1 MELQDLGFNMDSHFD
16 QLIGKYGFGGGLNPY
31 QQGQQ
36 EVLQLQQQQEAL
48 QQQEVEKQQ
57 AMQMQKD
64 LMDFSLNK
72 NQDPKELLGIMRK
85 YPQYAKQ
92 LTSQY
97 EGYKTEEKQS
107 MIKDG
112 IELYSVLSKGTPE
125 QKKAYLDLQYE
136 SAVNSGDEEAIASAE
151 SVRDLY
157 NLNPEATLSS
167 IQMNLGALV
176 GFDNFSN
183 FIDKTKTPEDK
194 ARQVGLIEQAKNE
207 ANPYY
212 DAQQQADLQSKIANT
227 ALTTSNIKK
236 ADAEAGKIMGD
247 INRQY
252 GGQVPLDKAP
262 EYESKL
268 RNELTPLLKKNREAQ
283 QAYNQMTSIFK
294 ENGKVPGIQ
303 DVAAVVSFF
312 KSIDP
317 TSTVTSTETG
327 QIQGATGTFEKF
339 ASLWNKTTSQGNFT
353 QKTRDQLLKTAGE
366 IYQPLKN
373 EADSIKNKYKTI
385 SDKMGIDF
393 NNVDVIDFN
402 DANTQSTKKPSADA
416 PLSDILNY
424 YNQPVKKKMNNS
436 KIADAVKQVESGGDA
451 NAISPKGAVG
461 TMQTIP
467 STLKDPGFGVKPAQ
481 NNSSKELERVGTEY
495 LGAMQN
501 KYDNL
506 NHALIAYNW
515 GPGNADKWIKK
526 GAKFAELPK
535 ETQNYVKKINK
546 ILES

>member
-1 MELQDLGFNMDSHFD
+1 MFETAKVNYNTLGSA
-16 QLIGKYGFGGGLNPY
+16 LGLGGLNPY

-36 EVLQLQQQQEAL
+36 QALQLQQQQEAL
-48 QQQEVEKQQ
+48 QQQEAEKQQ
-57 AMQMQKD
+57 ALQMQKD
-64 LMDFSLNK
+64 LMDFSLKK
-72 NQDPKELLGIMRK
+72 NQDPKELLGIMTK

-112 IELYSVLSKGTPE
+112 LELYSVLSKGTPE

-157 NLNPEATLSS
+157 NLNPDATLSS

-176 GFDNFSN
+176 GFDKFAN

-194 ARQVGLIEQAKNE
+194 ARQAGLIEQAKNE
-207 ANPYY
+207 ANPYFN
-212 DAQQQADLQSKIANT
+212 AQQQADLQSKIANT

-294 ENGKVPGIQ
+294 ETGKVPGIQ

-353 QKTRDQLLKTAGE
+353 QRTRDQLLKTAGE

-416 PLSDILNY
+416 PISDILNY

-451 NAISPKGAVG
+451 NAISNKGAVG
-461 TMQTIP
+461 TMQTMP

-515 GPGNADKWIKK
+515 GTGNTDKWIKK